1 MTEDNKDLEYGLT
14 TGEAR
19 IRTKFNPGNNPQV
32 TEIKTRCSELIDL
45 IERIY
50 DGDDHPEA
58 ERLKSLAM
66 TSIEEAAMWAVKA
79 ATS

>member
-1 MTEDNKDLEYGLT
+1 MAEEKELEYSIT

-19 IRTKFNPGNNPQV
+19 IRVKYNPGNNPQV

-45 IERIY
+45 IDRIY
-50 DGDDHPEA
+50 DGNDHPEA
-58 ERLKSLAM
+58 GRLKSLAM
-66 TSIEEAAMWAVKA
+66 TSIEEASMWAVKA